1 MQEQINKLTNEV
13 SELKKQVEL
22 LTQLVKQTS
31 DTSYKTSNREIV
43 NREMQFMQKVY
54 DKNGG
59 LVAEINP

>member
-43 NREMQFMQKVY
+43 NREIQFMQKVY